1 VLIDWFTV
9 AAQVVNFLILVALLK
24 HFLYDRIIQAMDERE
39 GKVRARLD
47 EAEKREQ
54 ERREE
59 AETYRRKN
67 REIEERRKDMLDK
80 AKQAAEDE
88 RKELTQNARH
98 EVETLRAK
106 WREGLEREKASFLRE
121 LKQMA
126 GRQVF
131 DVSRRALKDLAD
143 ADMEERVITVFLK
156 EIKAMKR
163 EARDKMAR
171 TIKED
176 GSRITVRSAFEISST
191 QRQQITRTLHEQL
204 AGKADVNYEADP
216 EIIFGVELKSGG
228 EKVTWSLGEY
238 LKALEDQ
245 TRMALEKETGEGAA
259 EAAETGPAE
268 QKSDGEDTDRRASA
282 EVETKAETERIEQK
296 PEEEAREKSPETEK
310 KKSPKSKGKKKR
322 RKKRK

>member
-1 VLIDWFTV
+1 MLIDWFTV

-176 GSRITVRSAFEISST
+176 GSKITVRSAFEISST

>member
-1 VLIDWFTV
+1 
-9 AAQVVNFLILVALLK
+9 
-24 HFLYDRIIQAMDERE
+24 
-39 GKVRARLD
+39 
-47 EAEKREQ
+47 
-54 ERREE
+54 
-59 AETYRRKN
+59 
-67 REIEERRKDMLDK
+67 MLDK

-106 WREGLEREKASFLRE
+106 WREGLQREKASFLRE

-176 GSRITVRSAFEISST
+176 GSKITVRSAFEISST

-245 TRMALEKETGEGAA
+245 TRMALEKETGGGAA

-268 QKSDGEDTDRRASA
+268 QKSDGEDTDRQASA